1 MGSAPGGGH
10 SWRHLER
17 DPEALDRLSKLNT
30 TAPGSAPHRA
40 AAPPGIGVPTVATPP
55 AFVPCH
61 DLAVIAVATSEAP
74 PALASA
80 AAPAPAAIR
89 NPIDWSAFERQCRAL
104 LPARGVVAARQEL
117 LAYDCDGLTLDR
129 HQPPLVVLPETTD
142 QVAAVVRLCHQQGV
156 PFVARGSGTGLS
168 GGAVAETGALVIAT
182 SRMRSILDLDLAN
195 RRITVQPGVINSW
208 VTRAVCGEGYYYA
221 PDPSSQVVCS
231 IGGNVAENSGGVHC
245 LKYGV
250 TSNHVLEL
258 EVVLPDGTVTRLG
271 SGLAETPEL
280 DLRGVFIGSEGTLG
294 IATAITLRLLR
305 SPQSVAVLLAD
316 FAAMEAAGE
325 AVRKVTV
332 AGVLPAGMEI
342 MDNFTIN
349 AVNDLF
355 GFDEYPRDA
364 AAVLLIELD
373 GQAGEVAAALEI
385 AERLCFEAGAGT
397 VRRATD
403 PEERALLWKGRK
415 SAFAAVGRITPTYY
429 VQDGVVPRSALPR
442 VLAAIEALGR
452 QYGLPV
458 ANVFHAGDGNLH
470 PLILYRAD
478 EPDVTRRV
486 QELGADIL
494 RLCIEAGGSITGEHG
509 VGSDKRCYLDWM
521 FAPDDLATMTL
532 VRQAFD
538 PQGLANP
545 GKIFPTP
552 SSCGE
557 SSRRRLELGGRRPE
571 LGRVE
576 LF

>member
-1 MGSAPGGGH
+1 VTP
-10 SWRHLER
+10 
-17 DPEALDRLSKLNT
+17 
-30 TAPGSAPHRA
+30 A
-40 AAPPGIGVPTVATPP
+40 AT
-55 AFVPCH
+55 F
-61 DLAVIAVATSEAP
+61 EAP
-74 PALASA
+74 L
-80 AAPAPAAIR
+80 APAAAADS
-89 NPIDWSAFERQCRAL
+89 IDWPAIERQCRAI
-104 LPARGVVAARQEL
+104 LPARGVVAARQDL
-117 LAYDCDGLTLDR
+117 LAYDCDGLTLHR

-142 QVAAVVRLCHQQGV
+142 QVAALVRLCHQQGV

-168 GGAVAETGALVIAT
+168 GGAVAETPSLVIAT

-208 VTRAVCGEGYYYA
+208 VTRAVSGEGYYYA

-258 EVVLPDGTVTRLG
+258 EVVLPDGSVTRLG

-294 IATAITLRLLR
+294 IATAVTLRLLR
-305 SPQSVAVLLAD
+305 TPQSVAVLLAD

-325 AVRKVTV
+325 AVRKVTA

-364 AAVLLIELD
+364 SAVLLIELD
-373 GQAGEVAAALEI
+373 GQAGEVAAAMNI
-385 AERLCFEAGAGT
+385 AESLCLEAGAGT

-403 PEERALLWKGRK
+403 PDERALLWKGRK